1 MRGVGGPARPGR
13 AGPPEAG
20 GGAGPSGAGPGR
32 GRGRA
37 GGGRSGG
44 LGAGV
49 PPPPL
54 RVPRGLLP
62 RDARAEGAAPG
73 PRSPEGCA
81 GAAPLPPLPLPG
93 GRPDWS
99 PLLNAAKVLGSC
111 GSAGSPLALPTRW
124 APAGASSRPGQRPPP
139 RLPVHG
145 RAPWEPLGPPGS
157 ACSQAG
163 SPGPAPVASTGLPNI
178 SPGRAPHSCP
188 SLSDV
193 TLKVFIGVEN
203 SPHPHGF
210 PRVLIS
216 GPGAPSI
223 PVACKLERSWEGGM
237 EELRLGCA

>member
-20 GGAGPSGAGPGR
+20 GGAGLQGR
-32 GRGRA
+32 GL
-37 GGGRSGG
+37 GGGGAAQVGG
-44 LGAGV
+44 GAGV
-49 PPPPL
+49 WGQVSPPPL

-81 GAAPLPPLPLPG
+81 GAAPLPAWPLPG
-93 GRPDWS
+93 GRPGGS
-99 PLLNAAKVLGSC
+99 PRLHAAKVLGSC
-111 GSAGSPLALPTRW
+111 GPAGSPLALPTRW
-124 APAGASSRPGQRPPP
+124 APAGASARPGQRPPP
-139 RLPVHG
+139 RLPVH
-145 RAPWEPLGPPGS
+145 RPAPWEPLGPPGS

-163 SPGPAPVASTGLPNI
+163 SLGPAPVASAGLPNI

-203 SPHPHGF
+203 SPHPRGF

-223 PVACKLERSWEGGM
+223 PVACKLERSWEGGR
-237 EELRLGCA
+237 EEPRLGCA

>member
-20 GGAGPSGAGPGR
+20 GGAGPSGAGPCR

-49 PPPPL
+49 PPRL

-81 GAAPLPPLPLPG
+81 GAAPLPPLPLPRG
-93 GRPDWS
+93 ATRLEPPS
-99 PLLNAAKVLGSC
+99 QRCQSARKLRSC
-111 GSAGSPLALPTRW
+111 RF
-124 APAGASSRPGQRPPP
+124 PAGITHPVGTCRCFLQAWAETPATTASPRTGPLGAPRPPGQR
-139 RLPVHG
+139 L
-145 RAPWEPLGPPGS
+145 
-157 ACSQAG
+157 Q
-163 SPGPAPVASTGLPNI
+163 
-178 SPGRAPHSCP
+178 PGREPRPRPGCLDWPPQHLPREGASFLPFTFRRYLEGIYS
-188 SLSDV
+188 
-193 TLKVFIGVEN
+193 VEN

-237 EELRLGCA
+237 EEPRLGCA